1 MKKRTVKS
9 IVCAALMAMA
19 LSVTACGSN
28 KTLEDYVNSSP
39 EFMQEMEDEIAA
51 ANIEGIDISFE
62 VKGNEMINT
71 YTFVDESLLTDEV
84 KENITAGWD
93 ATASIYED
101 LARQLDESIEQKNVC
116 TLTIKYLDSNGN
128 VISEKSFQAPQE

>member
-39 EFMQEMEDEIAA
+39 EFMQEMEDEIAT